1 MCSVIS
7 SPIGEGWGLTSFNG
21 SSIQFLVKR
30 NIHDQTMK
38 WASNFLSRQDSLFW
52 FLLLRE
58 STLPALND
66 MENLELRKR
75 MMDEQDRREWAF
87 REQEIEK

>member
-30 NIHDQTMK
+30 NIHDQTIMK
-38 WASNFLSRQDSLFW
+38 SASIFFIKTRFSFLVSVIKGVHSSSS
-52 FLLLRE
+52 E
-58 STLPALND
+58 
-66 MENLELRKR
+66 
-75 MMDEQDRREWAF
+75 
-87 REQEIEK
+87 